1 MGASEYFMGVEI
13 RGSGMIVGSGN
24 ARPKPLHGDAGSSS
38 GGEIQ
43 QFISLQQKCNDELLD
58 AINRLEELLSP
69 VVSFNVA
76 TGVSDDDEDGRRA
89 ASAFGGQLLGSVR
102 STENLIGR
110 VNNLTG
116 RLAL

>member
-1 MGASEYFMGVEI
+1 MGAREYFMKDAP

-24 ARPKPLHGDAGSSS
+24 ARPQSLHAAKDSAS

-43 QFISLQQKCNDELLD
+43 QFITIQQKCNDELLD
-58 AINRLEELLSP
+58 AVNRLEELLSP
-69 VVSFNVA
+69 IVSYNVA
-76 TGVSDDDEDGRRA
+76 TGATDEDDDGRHA
-89 ASAFGGQLLGSVR
+89 VSAVGGQLLGSVR
-102 STENLIGR
+102 FTENLIGR

>member
-1 MGASEYFMGVEI
+1 MMHDIKRS
-13 RGSGMIVGSGN
+13 SGMIVGAGN
-24 ARPKPLHGDAGSSS
+24 AQPKSLHSNEGSVG

-43 QFISLQQKCNDELLD
+43 QFISVQQKCNDELLG

-76 TGVSDDDEDGRRA
+76 TGATDEDDDGRRA
-89 ASAFGGQLLGSVR
+89 VSAVGGQLLASVR
-102 STENLIGR
+102 FTENLIGR

>member
-1 MGASEYFMGVEI
+1 MSNDKY
-13 RGSGMIVGSGN
+13 GSGMIVSASN
-24 ARPKPLHGDAGSSS
+24 ARPKSLHEAKCSVG

-43 QFISLQQKCNDELLD
+43 QFISVQQKCNDELLD

-76 TGVSDDDEDGRRA
+76 TGATDEDDDGRRA
-89 ASAFGGQLLGSVR
+89 VSAVGGQLLASVR
-102 STENLIGR
+102 FTENLIGR
-110 VNNLTG
+110 VNNLTS